1 MIRQLKQKSV
11 FILIA
16 LLLLPYTYQL
26 EHNHHHHHDCHQEEV
41 PVQQSFEDNCFICDF
56 HYSAFIQGNNHITAE
71 GATFYDSL
79 IISYASLP
87 YTGHNGFLFLLR
99 APPALQ
105 TA

>member
-26 EHNHHHHHDCHQEEV
+26 EHNHHHHHDVHQDEV
-41 PVQQSFEDNCFICDF
+41 PAHQSFEENCFICDF
-56 HYSAFIQGNNHITAE
+56 HYSAFIPSGQRIETSSV
-71 GATFYDSL
+71 TFYIYLNNLYDPL
-79 IISYASLP
+79 H
-87 YTGHNGFLFLLR
+87 YTENNGFIFLLR
-99 APPALQ
+99 APPTLQ